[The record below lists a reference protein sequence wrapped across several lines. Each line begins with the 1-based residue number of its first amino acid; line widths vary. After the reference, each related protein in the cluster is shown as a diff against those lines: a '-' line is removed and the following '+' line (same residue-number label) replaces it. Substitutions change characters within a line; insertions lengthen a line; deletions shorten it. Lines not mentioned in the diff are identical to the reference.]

1 MAFNGPESL
10 RNQPC
15 IDQLADTVDLRA
27 DIAKLALI
35 LAFEDTFNEVDER
48 LITREEALVR
58 LDALAPH
65 ILHGDY
71 RGGAA

>member
-1 MAFNGPESL
+1 MAHNGPESL
-10 RNQPC
+10 PNQPC
-15 IDQLADTVDLRA
+15 IDHLADTVDLRA

-35 LAFEDTFNEVDER
+35 LAFEDTFSEVDER

-58 LDALAPH
+58 MEALAPH
-65 ILHGDY
+65 ILHGAY